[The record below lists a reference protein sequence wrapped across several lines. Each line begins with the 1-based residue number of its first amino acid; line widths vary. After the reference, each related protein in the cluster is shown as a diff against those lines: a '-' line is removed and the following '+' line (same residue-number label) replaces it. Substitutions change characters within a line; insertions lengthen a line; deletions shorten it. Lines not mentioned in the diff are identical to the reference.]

1 MIYPKIKKYQSP
13 AGPITTDSYGIKG
26 DPSKMSTLGDKPQA
40 NPMAVV
46 QGIGTAGTLALSAY
60 QSKNPVKVN
69 DLGIGSENTNVAT
82 LQGGLKGMNAG
93 MSLGSVAGPQGAAIG
108 AAAGLVI
115 GGVAGYVNNQKEK
128 VSNRKLTSSIR
139 KDQRTYLDQGFK
151 QDTSVVNEEAKR
163 QRSLIPSNYRM
174 FSAKRGGMFP
184 KFQGGGTYP
193 SVNNPTIYTPTDNL
207 TKYRVYPETPNKEY
221 TTPKFTPTTISTF
234 GSQAVAQKPRSTYNF
249 YNYNYPSFNL
259 SEQEGTYMG
268 AKTYLED
275 YYQPDNSFGIFG
287 KIANAISSLFTKNN
301 SGNTSKTYSPPT
313 RNVQQVNTGYNTR
326 TLYNRPKMIFKQGG
340 VTPHAVIPSGP
351 LHSEKNNLGTKGL
364 PVVHTETNEKKAE
377 VEREEIIFTKPQTDF
392 IMKYHNELKTNP
404 TDQDYEEFGKLVGIF
419 IDGAKDMNDE

>member
-26 DPSKMSTLGDKPQA
+26 DPSKMSTLGDKPQV

-128 VSNRKLTSSIR
+128 VSNRRLTSSIR

-174 FSAKRGGMFP
+174 FSAKKGGVFP
-184 KFQGGGTYP
+184 KFQ
-193 SVNNPTIYTPTDNL
+193 
-207 TKYRVYPETPNKEY
+207 K
-221 TTPKFTPTTISTF
+221 
-234 GSQAVAQKPRSTYNF
+234 
-249 YNYNYPSFNL
+249 
-259 SEQEGTYMG
+259 
-268 AKTYLED
+268 
-275 YYQPDNSFGIFG
+275 
-287 KIANAISSLFTKNN
+287 
-301 SGNTSKTYSPPT
+301 
-313 RNVQQVNTGYNTR
+313 
-326 TLYNRPKMIFKQGG
+326 GG

-364 PVVHTETNEKKAE
+364 PVVHSGTNEKKAE

-392 IMKYHNELKTNP
+392 IMKYHNELKSNP

>member
-1 MIYPKIKKYQSP
+1 MYPKRIKKYQNP
-13 AGPITTDSYGIKG
+13 AGPISSDVYNTPKDLTKVNKFNSGFQFA
-26 DPSKMSTLGDKPQA
+26 T
-40 NPMAVV
+40 
-46 QGIGTAGTLALSAY
+46 TAGTMGLSAY

-115 GGVAGYVNNQKEK
+115 GGVAGYVNNQKEI
-128 VSNRKLTSSIR
+128 VSNRRLTSSIR
-139 KDQRTYLDQGFK
+139 KDQRAYLDQGFK

-174 FSAKRGGMFP
+174 FSAKKG
-184 KFQGGGTYP
+184 
-193 SVNNPTIYTPTDNL
+193 
-207 TKYRVYPETPNKEY
+207 
-221 TTPKFTPTTISTF
+221 
-234 GSQAVAQKPRSTYNF
+234 
-249 YNYNYPSFNL
+249 
-259 SEQEGTYMG
+259 
-268 AKTYLED
+268 
-275 YYQPDNSFGIFG
+275 GIFP
-287 KIANAISSLFTKNN
+287 IQRF
-301 SGNTSKTYSPPT
+301 
-313 RNVQQVNTGYNTR
+313 Q
-326 TLYNRPKMIFKQGG
+326 QGG